1 MNKDANKGRAE
12 MGDTKS
18 YCALSKMTDMQR
30 IIVYMLLLISLL
42 QSCDGGN
49 NIIETVVDKYDDA
62 DFSELRGYCVWYRS
76 SGNNRNT
83 SILFVSK
90 FDDSVPPYMVEYD
103 TRNKEVVSISKRLL
117 NLNGTKDYLSKD
129 RIMFVAKKYSEYRLC
144 VLEVDSFENVYMNP
158 DRPEFPTL
166 LRKNPNSVPNDFR
179 RYKHYKRNW
188 YVRK

>member
-1 MNKDANKGRAE
+1 
-12 MGDTKS
+12 
-18 YCALSKMTDMQR
+18 MQR

-49 NIIETVVDKYDDA
+49 NIIDTVVDKYDDA

-90 FDDSVPPYMVEYD
+90 FDDSVPPYIVECD
-103 TRNKEVVSISKRLL
+103 TRNKEVVSISKKLL
-117 NLNGTKDYLSKD
+117 NLNGVKDYLSKD

-144 VLEVDSFENVYMNP
+144 VLEVDSLEMFI
-158 DRPEFPTL
+158 
-166 LRKNPNSVPNDFR
+166 
-179 RYKHYKRNW
+179 
-188 YVRK
+188 

>member
-1 MNKDANKGRAE
+1 
-12 MGDTKS
+12 
-18 YCALSKMTDMQR
+18 MTDMQR

-49 NIIETVVDKYDDA
+49 NIIDTVIDKYDDA
-62 DFSELRGYCVWYRS
+62 DFSELRGYCVSYRS

-90 FDDSVPPYMVEYD
+90 FDDSVPPYIVECD
-103 TRNKEVVSISKRLL
+103 TRNKEVVSISKKLL
-117 NLNGTKDYLSKD
+117 NLNGVKDYLSKD
-129 RIMFVAKKYSEYRLC
+129 RIIFIAKKYSEYRLC
-144 VLEVDSFENVYMNP
+144 VLEVDSFGNVYINP

-179 RYKHYKRNW
+179 SYKHYKRNW
-188 YVRK
+188 YIRE